1 MAEINKNTNTKNTNI
16 NNRTYNNR
24 NNIYE
29 STAEKRTGNVK
40 KRSKKKKGRKKS
52 GMLGPLIGLLF
63 GSGTVALLLLVVL
76 LIDTVGKTGKT
87 NVSQGV
93 TDAHGRNY
101 SADEEYINIDADSF
115 MGYIGQSY
123 TLSLSAN
130 PVELVE
136 SVIWSSNNEDAVV
149 VDDRGQIFLVGEG
162 VAAITATAGQYSSAI
177 VIEVVKNAGDTGNM
191 GFDTVGQMDK
201 PNTSDTDGTAEESQ
215 PAQNETDTTAWGG
228 HNGEIGGTDAADDA
242 QTGVT
247 GDINSG
253 DNAGAAEPTT
263 RETTHDHGQDGS
275 TEETTTEF
283 VPPTTTAAG
292 AIDTAEMFAVLSSA
306 GFSQYLPNASIYEV
320 DGEYYGEIIVESDS
334 VHIYIKKRSGQ
345 FDMAIRGALA
355 YLLPDTSESVWNVYT
370 TLSRDKT
377 INSDGRKVRFIMPA
391 TNAHSQIIVYNP

>member
-1 MAEINKNTNTKNTNI
+1 MAEIKKNTNTKNTNI
-16 NNRTYNNR
+16 NTGTYNNR
-24 NNIYE
+24 SNIYR
-29 STAEKRTGNVK
+29 STPAVKAGGSK
-40 KRSKKKKGRKKS
+40 KRGKKKRRKKS
-52 GMLGPLIGLLF
+52 GMLGPLIGMLF

-76 LIDTVGKTGKT
+76 LIEAVGKTGK
-87 NVSQGV
+87 VSASTDV
-93 TDAHGRNY
+93 TDSHGRHY
-101 SADEEYINIDADSF
+101 SADEEYINIDAESF
-115 MGYIGQSY
+115 LGYIGQSY

-136 SVIWSSNNEDAVV
+136 SVVWSSNNEDAVI

-162 VAAITATAGQYSSAI
+162 IAAVTATAGQYSSAI
-177 VIEVVKNAGDTGNM
+177 VVEVVKNTGDTGNM
-191 GFDTVGQMDK
+191 GFDTVG
-201 PNTSDTDGTAEESQ
+201 PNGNKNNSDSDTAAEESQ
-215 PAQNETDTTAWGG
+215 PVQNETDTTAWDGQNGG
-228 HNGEIGGTDAADDA
+228 NIATDAADTT
-242 QTGVT
+242 QTATT
-247 GDINSG
+247 GEVNGG
-253 DNAGAAEPTT
+253 DNAGIV
-263 RETTHDHGQDGS
+263 ETTTQETAHDHSQDSS

-292 AIDTAEMFAVLSSA
+292 AIDTAEMFSVLSSA

>member
-29 STAEKRTGNVK
+29 STAEKSTGNIK

-87 NVSQGV
+87 NGSQGV
-93 TDAHGRNY
+93 TDAHGRHY

-149 VDDRGQIFLVGEG
+149 VDDRGQIVLVGEG

-191 GFDTVGQMDK
+191 GFNTVGQMDK
-201 PNTSDTDGTAEESQ
+201 PSTSDTDGTAEESQ
-215 PAQNETDTTAWGG
+215 PTQNETDTTAWGG
-228 HNGEIGGTDAADDA
+228 QKGENGGTDAADE
-242 QTGVT
+242 TGAA

-253 DNAGAAEPTT
+253 DNAGTAEPTT
-263 RETTHDHGQDGS
+263 QETTHDHGQDGS
-275 TEETTTEF
+275 TEETATEF